1 MRTQRVQ
8 LPLQTVSLVLGFMV
22 WVMLSSLMPFIKED
36 IVMNP
41 TRIAWVT
48 AVPVLCGSLL
58 RILFGYWTNR
68 IGARIMFGVSFV
80 LLLGPVYFLSRADS
94 FWDLIAGGLCL
105 GLAGGV
111 FSVGVT
117 SLPKYYPK
125 ERHGFVNGIY
135 GVGNLGT
142 AFSTFGAPVLA
153 ERIGWQTT
161 VACYMILLAVMAG
174 ANFLLGDRAEPKV
187 ATSLTAQ
194 IKGVYKNQ
202 KLWFLCLFYFIT
214 FGSFV
219 AFSVYLPNFLVTHFG
234 LTKVDAGLRTAGFIV
249 LATFMRPVGGWLADR
264 YDPFRILMLVF
275 TGLAAAAVVLSFA
288 PSMAVYSAGC
298 LTIALCAG
306 TGNGTI
312 FKLVPLYFT
321 KQAGIANGLISALG
335 GLGGFFPPLMLAMLY
350 NLTGHYAIG
359 FMALSQV
366 ALASLLIVVY
376 LYYQDRVRMAEAII
390 RSTGQAVM
398 VTSRQGVV
406 LSVNPAFTEV
416 TGYSA
421 EEMIGRKPSVLK
433 SGRQSKQ
440 FYEAMWRDLTQEGCW
455 QGEIWN
461 RRANGEIYPEWLT
474 VSSIKSDT
482 GETAYYV
489 AVFSDISEKYQE
501 HAAAAHDPARGGSSH
516 AGA

>member
-1 MRTQRVQ
+1 MKPQRVQ

-36 IVMNP
+36 IQL
-41 TRIAWVT
+41 TSTQIAWVT

-58 RILFGYWTNR
+58 RIPYGYWTNR
-68 IGARIMFGVSFV
+68 VGSRLMFSISY
-80 LLLGPVYFLSRADS
+80 LLLIAPVYFISRADS
-94 FWDLIAGGLCL
+94 FGDLIMGGLFL

-111 FSVGVT
+111 FSIGVT

-142 AFSTFGAPVLA
+142 ALSTFGAPVIA
-153 ERIGWQTT
+153 TRFGWPAT
-161 VACYMILLAVMAG
+161 VTFYILLLGAVAA
-174 ANFLLGDRAEPKV
+174 ANLVLGDRKELKV
-187 ATSLTAQ
+187 QTSLTAQ
-194 IKGVYKNQ
+194 IKGVYRNQ

-234 LTKVDAGLRTAGFIV
+234 LSKVDAGLRTAGFIA

-264 YDPFRILMLVF
+264 FNPFRILMAVF
-275 TGLAAAAVVLSFA
+275 AGLTAAAVVLSFA
-288 PSMAVYSAGC
+288 PNMALYSAGC

-312 FKLVPLYFT
+312 FKLVPLYFS

-335 GLGGFFPPLMLAMLY
+335 GLGGFFPPLMLTMLH

-366 ALASLLIVVY
+366 ALASLLIV
-376 LYYQDRVRMAEAII
+376 LFMYYQDKVRMAEAIVQ
-390 RSTGQAVM
+390 STGQAVM
-398 VTSRQGVV
+398 VTDRKGVI
-406 LSVNPAFTEV
+406 LNVNPAFTEV
-416 TGYSA
+416 TGYTA
-421 EEMIGRKPSVLK
+421 EEIVGRKPNILK
-433 SGRQSKQ
+433 SGRQSRQ
-440 FYEAMWRDLTQEGCW
+440 FYQTLWSDLAAEGAW

-461 RRANGEIYPEWLT
+461 RRKNGEIYPEWLNIR
-474 VSSIKSDT
+474 SIRNDA
-482 GETAYYV
+482 GETVYYV
-489 AVFSDISEKYQE
+489 AVFSDISEKYTE
-501 HAAAAHDPARGGSSH
+501 VSSQ
-516 AGA
+516 AT